1 MVSFLEIGLEPIFD
15 VCLNLAHSILYV
27 LYLELVFGH
36 VNVELLEVIGDAL
49 DLLFDIIF
57 FVI

>member
-1 MVSFLEIGLEPIFD
+1 MVGFLEIGLESIFD